1 MDISKILSFFFINTS
16 ENWVKKIFFAMPF
29 TFAGKPLSYQSSCR
43 TKLKK
48 VLGLHNVRVYEILAD
63 FTGHLVLPNNHPYL
77 YLLPWRS
84 YMHDNKSNIK
94 LHLRPME
101 NSDTSVL
108 IRLFYVF
115 QLSTCS
121 KQMSFFKYIIIK
133 REKNVYIINKHGKK
147 NRWKS
152 WKKTLVLVYIY
163 HPQTK
168 LTEKEQHQ
176 KKIKT
181 KIRKKHRLA
190 YNSNTETYLMQISE
204 RKKK

>member
-1 MDISKILSFFFINTS
+1 
-16 ENWVKKIFFAMPF
+16 
-29 TFAGKPLSYQSSCR
+29 
-43 TKLKK
+43 
-48 VLGLHNVRVYEILAD
+48 
-63 FTGHLVLPNNHPYL
+63 
-77 YLLPWRS
+77 
-84 YMHDNKSNIK
+84 MHDNKSNIK

-204 RKKK
+204 RKKKIWKFAILVNIHHKKTNSMI